1 MGEEMRILQKHK
13 DTVEILCKPD
23 EIDFNIGDY
32 LVAWGGDKALL
43 MQVIDV
49 AYADIPGVTEDI
61 LRDLSTEEVNGRTL
75 FDPYNVSS
83 LSMLMREIRTVT
95 AKIRGILNNGYI
107 TTNSTWLPNRFS
119 AKITK
124 ANGELM
130 KITQNGYSS
139 NIITLGTVDNEL
151 FGITVNALDGRLTII
166 TGKKESGKSHMA
178 KILVEGLVMY
188 GATVMVLDVNG
199 EYTNLG
205 YKTDGKE
212 SHLLEKMII
221 LEPGENFTTT
231 ISEIGLG
238 CMLDIL
244 EHVYN
249 TPSTSCREFSRVW
262 KMIEKRE
269 GKVTFETLV
278 NTMSHI
284 HMNESVREAL
294 ISRMNTIE
302 ATGFINEK
310 KEPTDLKNLLQ
321 SSEDGKLVVVN
332 LLNLIPATRKLV
344 VEYLLTKLSSLL
356 KNNLINPLFLFAE
369 EAHLY
374 LRETY
379 WEDIVTRM
387 RHLGLF
393 PVFITNQPD
402 TIPEAVYRQA
412 DNIFLFNFSNENDLE
427 RISKASRIDSE
438 SVKMLGKT
446 LPPRHCL
453 LIGRMVS
460 DIPVMLKVRGS
471 ELKTMGYT
479 KSFFR
484 NDTQRGEE
492 THQRNP
498 AVIQ

>member
-1 MGEEMRILQKHK
+1 VNYVRILQKHK
-13 DTVEILCKPD
+13 DTIEILCKPD

-32 LVAWGGDKALL
+32 LVAWSGDKALL

-61 LRDLSTEEVNGRTL
+61 LRDLSAEEVNGRSL

-83 LSMLMREIRTVT
+83 LSILMREIRKVT
-95 AKIRGILNNGYI
+95 AKIRGVINNSHI

-119 AKITK
+119 AKIVK
-124 ANGELM
+124 ANDKLM
-130 KITQNGYSS
+130 KITQNEQNS
-139 NIITLGTVDNEL
+139 NLITLGTVDGVS

-178 KILVEGLVMY
+178 KILIEGLVTH
-188 GATVMVLDVNG
+188 GASVMVLDVNG
-199 EYTNLG
+199 EYTSLG
-205 YKTDGKE
+205 YRIDGGE
-212 SHLLEKMII
+212 SHLMERMLI

-249 TPSTSCREFSRVW
+249 TPSTSCREFSRIW
-262 KMIEKRE
+262 KMIERRE
-269 GKVTFETLV
+269 GKVSFEMLVDTL
-278 NTMSHI
+278 SHI
-284 HMNESVREAL
+284 QMNESVREAL
-294 ISRMNTIE
+294 MSRMNSIE
-302 ATGFINEK
+302 ASGFVNE
-310 KEPTDLKNLLQ
+310 ERNPTDLKSILHN
-321 SSEDGKLVVVN
+321 SGEGRLVIVD
-332 LLNLIPATRKLV
+332 LLNLIPATRRLI

-356 KNNLINPLFLFAE
+356 KNNMINPIFLFAE

-427 RISKASRIDSE
+427 RISKAARIDAE

-446 LPPRHCL
+446 LPPRYCL

-460 DIPVMLKVRGS
+460 DIPVMLKVRSS

-479 KSFFR
+479 RIFFR
-484 NDTQRGEE
+484 NDTKRQGE
-492 THQRNP
+492 TYWRNSE
-498 AVIQ
+498 AIH